1 MYTSQWR
8 SGLTLFENWNIFT
21 FFRFLKKLI
30 SVEKYEK
37 IVIIEKS

>member
-1 MYTSQWR
+1 MYTSQLR
-8 SGLTLFENWNIFT
+8 SGLTLFENQKIFIL
-21 FFRFLKKLI
+21 FRFLKKLI

>member
-8 SGLTLFENWNIFT
+8 SGLTLFENWKIFVL
-21 FFRFLKKLI
+21 FQFLKKLI

>member
-8 SGLTLFENWNIFT
+8 SGLTLFENQRIFLL
-21 FFRFLKKLI
+21 FRFLRKLI